1 MTKRTDTHAL
11 QALVKAKV
19 DGDFGPETKAKTIQ
33 FLKELVG
40 NDAWEQLKRGE
51 AVDWKK
57 AALAATGALAAI
69 AVTVG
74 LTKKSVRDRIVAEA
88 MKEIGKQNP
97 DKYWQEVN
105 PSMVG
110 SGAHWCGA
118 FDLAMLKRAGIAA
131 DLDWKQGIGF
141 LMRALNGKQLP
152 ATNNPLPGDTAYF
165 KELQHH
171 AIVKSFDK
179 AKGIVVTIDGNQAG
193 ETVKEKTRPI
203 SEVTAFFS
211 IQPLIDAAGLA

>member
-1 MTKRTDTHAL
+1 MSKRTDIHAL
-11 QALVKAKV
+11 QALVKAEV
-19 DGDFGPETKAKTIQ
+19 DGGFGPETKAKTIQ
-33 FLKELVG
+33 FLKELIG
-40 NDAWEQLKRGE
+40 SDAWEQLKRGE

-57 AALAATGALAAI
+57 AALAGAGALAAI

-74 LTKKSVRDRIVAEA
+74 LTKRSVRDRIVAEA

-105 PSMVG
+105 PNMVG
-110 SGAHWCGA
+110 SGADWCGA

-131 DLDWKQGIGF
+131 GLDWKQGIGF
-141 LMRALNGKQLP
+141 LMRAVNGKQLP
-152 ATNNPLPGDTAYF
+152 ATKNPLPGDTAYF
-165 KELQHH
+165 SNLQHH